1 MNKKIVLIA
10 ITLAALAIVLGAFGA
25 HGLKD
30 LVSAEKVASF
40 ETGVKYQMYAALS
53 LMLVAFNDDKF
64 SASPTWFYRLLI
76 TGALLFSC
84 SIYLLSLQ
92 EVIDVKLKFLG
103 PITPLA
109 GLIMICAWVAL
120 FVNLLS
126 NSKK

>member
-84 SIYLLSLQ
+84 SIFLLSLQ

-103 PITPLA
+103 PITPLG